1 MSAAERRTGLLIAI
15 LAATGFS
22 LKAIFVKLGLAH
34 GGDAITLL
42 ALRMGFA
49 LPVFLG
55 MAWYAGAAGR
65 RRAALT
71 AGNPGG
77 TKPSDVPAG
86 SGEQNAPG
94 DRPLTR
100 RDLWQL
106 AALGLLGYYLSSL
119 FDFLGLQYISAGLE
133 RLILFVY
140 PTLVLVFSA
149 LLFGEKIT
157 RGALV
162 ALLLCY
168 AGVGLAVSHDLRGD
182 TPLDN
187 VLVGSLWVFASAV
200 TYAAYW
206 MGSGRLVHRVGAMRL
221 TAYASTFAALFCL
234 GHFAATRPLS
244 ALVVPPAVYLDG
256 LGLAV
261 FSTVLP
267 IWLQAE
273 AIRRIGASTAAL
285 VGTLGPVLTI
295 FFAWAI
301 LGEHLSAWQIAGTVL
316 VVAGV
321 MQASRRPAAKP
332 HA

>member
-1 MSAAERRTGLLIAI
+1 MTAAERRTGLLIGI

-49 LPVFLG
+49 LPIFLI
-55 MAWYAGAAGR
+55 M
-65 RRAALT
+65 
-71 AGNPGG
+71 
-77 TKPSDVPAG
+77 
-86 SGEQNAPG
+86 
-94 DRPLTR
+94 
-100 RDLWQL
+100 LWQAQRSGL
-106 AALGLLGYYLSSL
+106 ARLSRHDLIGLALLGLLGYYLSSL

-133 RLILFVY
+133 RLILFLY

-149 LLFGEKIT
+149 LFFGEKIT
-157 RGALV
+157 RNALI
-162 ALLLCY
+162 ALMLCY
-168 AGVGLAVSHDLRGD
+168 AGIGLAVSHDIRGD
-182 TPLDN
+182 APIDN
-187 VLVGSLWVFASAV
+187 IITGSLWVFASAV

-221 TAYASTFAALFCL
+221 TAYASTFASLFCL
-234 GHFAATRPLS
+234 GHFLVTRPLS
-244 ALVVPPAVYLDG
+244 ALIVPPAVYLDG
-256 LGLAV
+256 LALAV

-273 AIRRIGASTAAL
+273 AIGRIGAGTAAL

-301 LGEHLSAWQIAGTVL
+301 LGEQLSQWQIAGTAL
-316 VVAGV
+316 VVIGV
-321 MQASRRPAAKP
+321 MQASRKP
-332 HA
+332 TAPK

>member
-1 MSAAERRTGLLIAI
+1 MSATDRRTGLLIAI

-49 LPVFLG
+49 LPVFLA
-55 MAWYAGAAGR
+55 MAWYADATARRRPAAAAGS
-65 RRAALT
+65 ASN
-71 AGNPGG
+71 GPG
-77 TKPSDVPAG
+77 S
-86 SGEQNAPG
+86 
-94 DRPLTR
+94 RPLDR

-133 RLILFVY
+133 RLILFLY

-149 LLFGEKIT
+149 LFFGEKIT
-157 RGALV
+157 RGALG

-168 AGVGLAVSHDLRGD
+168 AGIGLAVSHDVRGD
-182 TPLDN
+182 TPLDA
-187 VLVGSLWVFASAV
+187 VITGSLWVFASAV

-234 GHFAATRPLS
+234 GHFFATRPLS
-244 ALVVPPAVYLDG
+244 ALLVPPAVYLDG

-301 LGEHLSAWQIAGTVL
+301 LGEHLSSWQVAGTVL

-321 MQASRRPAAKP
+321 MQASRRPAP
-332 HA
+332 R

>member
-1 MSAAERRTGLLIAI
+1 MSPLIPAERRTGLLIGV

-49 LPVFLG
+49 LPIFLLMLWQAQRSG
-55 MAWYAGAAGR
+55 LV
-65 RRAALT
+65 AL
-71 AGNPGG
+71 G
-77 TKPSDVPAG
+77 
-86 SGEQNAPG
+86 
-94 DRPLTR
+94 R
-100 RDLWQL
+100 RDLVGL

-133 RLILFVY
+133 RLILFLY

-149 LLFGEKIT
+149 LFFGERIG
-157 RGALV
+157 RNALI
-162 ALLLCY
+162 ALALCY
-168 AGVGLAVSHDLRGD
+168 AGIGLAVSHDLQGD
-182 TPLDN
+182 TPTDA
-187 VLVGSLWVFASAV
+187 VITGSLWVFASAV

-221 TAYASTFAALFCL
+221 TAYASTFASLFCL
-234 GHFAATRPLS
+234 GHFFVTRPLS
-244 ALVVPPAVYLDG
+244 ALLVPTAVYLDG
-256 LGLAV
+256 LALAV

-273 AIRRIGASTAAL
+273 SIRRIGASTAAL

-295 FFAWAI
+295 FFAWLI
-301 LGEHLSAWQIAGTVL
+301 LGEQLSSWQIAGTVL

-321 MQASRRPAAKP
+321 LQASRKPAP
-332 HA
+332 RVDV

>member
-1 MSAAERRTGLLIAI
+1 LTAAERRHGVLIGI

-49 LPVFLG
+49 LPVFLV
-55 MAWYAGAAGR
+55 MAWHAGHRGLDRGDFLRLAG
-65 RRAALT
+65 
-71 AGNPGG
+71 
-77 TKPSDVPAG
+77 
-86 SGEQNAPG
+86 
-94 DRPLTR
+94 
-100 RDLWQL
+100 
-106 AALGLLGYYLSSL
+106 LGLLGYYLSSL

-133 RLILFVY
+133 RLILFLY

-149 LLFGEKIT
+149 LLFGEKIG
-157 RGALV
+157 RRALA
-162 ALLLCY
+162 ALALCY
-168 AGVGLAVSHDLRGD
+168 AGIGLAVSHDLGAQPAGA
-182 TPLDN
+182 TPES
-187 VLVGSLWVFASAV
+187 VLIGCAWVFASAV

-234 GHFAATRPLS
+234 GHFLATRPLS
-244 ALVVPPAVYLDG
+244 ALIVPPAVYLDG
-256 LGLAV
+256 LALAV

-273 AIRRIGASTAAL
+273 AIRRVGASTAAL

-295 FFAWAI
+295 FFAWLL
-301 LGEHLSAWQIAGTVL
+301 LGEQLSIWQIGGTAL
-316 VVAGV
+316 VVGGVYLAGRK
-321 MQASRRPAAKP
+321 A
-332 HA
+332 

>member
-1 MSAAERRTGLLIAI
+1 MWGWRLNAAAVQALRAHRVGLLIGI

-34 GGDAITLL
+34 GGDAVTLL

-49 LPVFLG
+49 LPVFLLMAWHARRSDLVPLSRHDLWG
-55 MAWYAGAAGR
+55 MAG
-65 RRAALT
+65 
-71 AGNPGG
+71 
-77 TKPSDVPAG
+77 
-86 SGEQNAPG
+86 
-94 DRPLTR
+94 
-100 RDLWQL
+100 
-106 AALGLLGYYLSSL
+106 LGLFGYYLSSL

-133 RLILFVY
+133 RLILFLY

-149 LLFGEKIT
+149 LLFGEKIS
-157 RGALV
+157 RRALGALI
-162 ALLLCY
+162 LCY
-168 AGVGLAVSHDLRGD
+168 AGIGLAVSHDLRGD
-182 TPLDN
+182 TPLDA
-187 VLVGSLWVFASAV
+187 VLTGSLWVFASAV

-221 TAYASTFAALFCL
+221 TAYASTFASLFCL
-234 GHFAATRPLS
+234 GHFLLTRPLT
-244 ALVVPPAVYLDG
+244 ALIVPPAVYLDG
-256 LGLAV
+256 LALAV

-285 VGTLGPVLTI
+285 IGTLGPVLTI

-301 LGEHLSAWQIAGTVL
+301 LGEHLSSWQIAGTTL

-321 MQASRRPAAKP
+321 LQAGRKPSPGAA
-332 HA
+332 A

>member
-1 MSAAERRTGLLIAI
+1 MTAAERRTGLLFGI

-22 LKAIFVKLGLAH
+22 LKAIFVKLGFAH

-49 LPVFLG
+49 LPVFLA
-55 MAWYAGAAGR
+55 MVWYAGTAERSRQAAPGLND
-65 RRAALT
+65 APST
-71 AGNPGG
+71 SDDPGG
-77 TKPSDVPAG
+77 
-86 SGEQNAPG
+86 
-94 DRPLTR
+94 RPLSR

-106 AALGLLGYYLSSL
+106 LALGLLGYYLSSL

-133 RLILFVY
+133 RLILFLY

-149 LLFGEKIT
+149 LFFGERIS
-157 RGALV
+157 RQAV
-162 ALLLCY
+162 IALLLCY
-168 AGVGLAVSHDLRGD
+168 AGIGLAVSHDLQGD
-182 TPLDN
+182 TAADA
-187 VLVGSLWVFASAV
+187 VLAGSLWVFASAV

-221 TAYASTFAALFCL
+221 TAYASTFASLFCL
-234 GHFAATRPLS
+234 GHFFVARPLS
-244 ALVVPPAVYLDG
+244 ALIVPPAVYFDG
-256 LGLAV
+256 LALAV

-273 AIRRIGASTAAL
+273 SIRRVGASTAAL

-301 LGEHLSAWQIAGTVL
+301 LGEHLSSWQIAGTVL

-321 MQASRRPAAKP
+321 LQASRKPAARTDV
-332 HA
+332 

>member
-1 MSAAERRTGLLIAI
+1 MTAAERRTGLLIGI

-22 LKAIFVKLGLAH
+22 LKAIFVKLGFAH

-49 LPVFLG
+49 LPVFLA
-55 MAWYAGAAGR
+55 MVWYAG
-65 RRAALT
+65 T
-71 AGNPGG
+71 AERSRQATPGLNGAPSTSDDPGG
-77 TKPSDVPAG
+77 
-86 SGEQNAPG
+86 
-94 DRPLTR
+94 RPLSR

-106 AALGLLGYYLSSL
+106 LALGLLGYYLSSL

-133 RLILFVY
+133 RLILFLY

-149 LLFGEKIT
+149 LFFGERIS
-157 RGALV
+157 RQAV
-162 ALLLCY
+162 IALLLCY
-168 AGVGLAVSHDLRGD
+168 AGIGLAVSHDLQGD
-182 TPLDN
+182 TAADA
-187 VLVGSLWVFASAV
+187 VLAGSLWVFASAV

-221 TAYASTFAALFCL
+221 TAYASTFASLFCL
-234 GHFAATRPLS
+234 GHFLIARPLS
-244 ALVVPPAVYLDG
+244 ALIVPPAVYLDG
-256 LGLAV
+256 LALAV

-273 AIRRIGASTAAL
+273 SIRRVGASTAAL

-301 LGEHLSAWQIAGTVL
+301 LGEHLSSWQIAGTVL

-321 MQASRRPAAKP
+321 LQASRKPAAQTDV
-332 HA
+332 

>member
-1 MSAAERRTGLLIAI
+1 VPASVEALKAHRTGLFIAI

-49 LPVFLG
+49 LPAFLL
-55 MAWYAGAAGR
+55 MAWHSGVAG
-65 RRAALT
+65 
-71 AGNPGG
+71 
-77 TKPSDVPAG
+77 
-86 SGEQNAPG
+86 
-94 DRPLTR
+94 LTR

-133 RLILFVY
+133 RLILFLY
-140 PTLVLVFSA
+140 PTLVIVFSA
-149 LLFGEKIT
+149 LLFHEKIT
-157 RGALV
+157 RRALG

-168 AGVGLAVSHDLRGD
+168 AGIALAVSHDLRGD
-182 TPLDN
+182 TPIDA
-187 VLVGSLWVFASAV
+187 VITGCLWVFASAV

-206 MGSGRLVHRVGAMRL
+206 MGSGRVVHRVGSMRL

-234 GHFAATRPLS
+234 GHFLATRPFS
-244 ALVVPPAVYLDG
+244 ALIVPPAVYLDG
-256 LGLAV
+256 LALAI

-273 AIRRIGASTAAL
+273 AIRRVGAGTAAL

-295 FFAWAI
+295 FFAWSI
-301 LGEHLSAWQIAGTVL
+301 LGEHLSTWQVAGTAL

-321 MQASRRPAAKP
+321 YLAGKKG
-332 HA
+332 